1 MVKWYNELNILIE
14 LYNQINGESRSLNI
28 NLLWDELNKLDI
40 DVGQRIEYKEI
51 NTLINE
57 NPDKLVTYFYGLFNL
72 LSIERMKQLACQNN
86 VEELSMT
93 YFNNDNLQ
101 LAWRLMR
108 SQINCSLDEYNI
120 AIEFCK
126 INDKK
131 FKTNLSFGEAQLAFK
146 HLMYLAKQW
155 LSQKDEEP
163 ASSNIIESGF
173 EKEVAVTIE
182 AKTELPIQNNSP
194 IPAEDGEFVS
204 MLSVLQSS
212 SKESV
217 VNAGSFGGLRDYMHV
232 ERPIQWELEKMLKE
246 IKSSNESSLILL
258 CGSVGDGKSHLLA
271 YMKEKH
277 PDLLSDVVVHND
289 STESFDPDQNSLET
303 LEQVLAPYDE
313 MNPAKQHTIIAIN
326 LGVLHNFYRRQRE
339 ADRFRNLCD
348 FIDNSGVFD
357 RKRNRLIRAK
367 RLNYLTLHEAQ
378 PYILN
383 EDGAE
388 SPFSWIC

>member
-40 DVGQRIEYKEI
+40 DVSQRIEYKEI
-51 NTLINE
+51 NKLINE

-72 LSIERMKQLACQNN
+72 LSIERMIQLAVINDA
-86 VEELSMT
+86 EELSMN
-93 YFNNDNLQ
+93 YFNSGNLQ

-108 SQINCSLDEYNI
+108 TTQINCSLDEYNI
-120 AIEFCK
+120 ATEFCK

-146 HLMYLAKQW
+146 HLMFLTKQW
-155 LSQKDEEP
+155 VSEKNIMGIQDVPAEAGYEEE
-163 ASSNIIESGF
+163 I
-173 EKEVAVTIE
+173 AVTVE
-182 AKTELPIQNNSP
+182 AKTEAPIVPTAPNSP
-194 IPAEDGEFVS
+194 IPTEDGEFVS

-217 VNAGSFGGLRDYMHV
+217 VNAGSFGDLRDYMHV

-277 PDLLSDVVVHND
+277 PDLLKDVVVHND

-303 LEQVLAPYDE
+303 LEQVLAPYNE
-313 MNPAKQHTIIAIN
+313 LK
-326 LGVLHNFYRRQRE
+326 
-339 ADRFRNLCD
+339 FR
-348 FIDNSGVFD
+348 
-357 RKRNRLIRAK
+357 
-367 RLNYLTLHEAQ
+367 
-378 PYILN
+378 
-383 EDGAE
+383 
-388 SPFSWIC
+388 